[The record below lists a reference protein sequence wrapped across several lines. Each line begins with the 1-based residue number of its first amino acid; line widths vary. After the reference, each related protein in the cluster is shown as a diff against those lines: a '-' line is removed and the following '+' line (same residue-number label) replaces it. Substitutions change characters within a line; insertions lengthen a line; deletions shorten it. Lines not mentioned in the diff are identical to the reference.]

1 MILIS
6 CYTDDHFRSFD
17 WNWLLCPNCVGKHAK
32 GLLYNRLKSLK
43 ISVKQTIGNIF
54 LEFFLG
60 AAEKMEDFQN
70 V

>member
-54 LEFFLG
+54 WNFFRSG
-60 AAEKMEDFQN
+60 
-70 V
+70 

>member
-54 LEFFLG
+54 WKFF
-60 AAEKMEDFQN
+60 
-70 V
+70 